1 MDKKTTLKNESE
13 ILNENLSKEEMEDM
27 IDQLYLDK
35 ADTKKDILE
44 HTAATEMT
52 KAEMD
57 NMIEQLYG
65 DK

>member
-13 ILNENLSKEEMEDM
+13 MLNENLSKDEMEDM

-35 ADTKKDILE
+35 VDTKKDILE